1 MFFFLFLAVKKRKKS
16 LCIVHWLRVE
26 IVIWITDVQ
35 DIPLST
41 SSLDIFA
48 NSILVYAEDVT
59 KMKINSF
66 LFKAPALALHLQN
79 KEMTPAS
86 TKSFTVRIIFM
97 WIAVHMH

>member
-1 MFFFLFLAVKKRKKS
+1 M
-16 LCIVHWLRVE
+16 
-26 IVIWITDVQ
+26 IWIIDGQ
-35 DIPLST
+35 DIPLLT

-66 LFKAPALALHLQN
+66 LFKAPPLALDLQN

-86 TKSFTVRIIFM
+86 IKSFTVPIIFM

>member
-1 MFFFLFLAVKKRKKS
+1 M
-16 LCIVHWLRVE
+16 
-26 IVIWITDVQ
+26 IWITDGQ

-66 LFKAPALALHLQN
+66 LFKAPPLALDLQ
-79 KEMTPAS
+79 KKKKMTPAS
-86 TKSFTVRIIFM
+86 IKSFTVLIIFM
-97 WIAVHMH
+97 WIAVHMY

>member
-1 MFFFLFLAVKKRKKS
+1 M
-16 LCIVHWLRVE
+16 
-26 IVIWITDVQ
+26 IWITDVQ

-66 LFKAPALALHLQN
+66 LFKAAALALGLQN

-86 TKSFTVRIIFM
+86 IKSFTVLIIFI
-97 WIAVHMH
+97 WIAVHMN

>member
-1 MFFFLFLAVKKRKKS
+1 M
-16 LCIVHWLRVE
+16 
-26 IVIWITDVQ
+26 IWITDVQ

-48 NSILVYAEDVT
+48 NGILVYAEDVT

-66 LFKAPALALHLQN
+66 LLKVAALALDLQN

-86 TKSFTVRIIFM
+86 IKSFTVLIIFI
-97 WIAVHMH
+97 WIAVHMY

>member
-1 MFFFLFLAVKKRKKS
+1 M
-16 LCIVHWLRVE
+16 
-26 IVIWITDVQ
+26 IWITDGQ

-66 LFKAPALALHLQN
+66 LFKAPPLALDLQN

-86 TKSFTVRIIFM
+86 IKSFTVLIIFI
-97 WIAVHMH
+97 WIAVHMY

>member
-1 MFFFLFLAVKKRKKS
+1 M
-16 LCIVHWLRVE
+16 
-26 IVIWITDVQ
+26 IWITDVPE
-35 DIPLST
+35 IPLST

-48 NSILVYAEDVT
+48 NSVLVYAKDVT

-66 LFKAPALALHLQN
+66 LFKAATLALDLQN

-86 TKSFTVRIIFM
+86 IKSFTVPIIFM

>member
-1 MFFFLFLAVKKRKKS
+1 M
-16 LCIVHWLRVE
+16 
-26 IVIWITDVQ
+26 IWITDVQ

-66 LFKAPALALHLQN
+66 LFKAPPLALDLQN

-86 TKSFTVRIIFM
+86 IKSFIVLIIG
-97 WIAVHMH
+97 IAVHMY

>member
-1 MFFFLFLAVKKRKKS
+1 M
-16 LCIVHWLRVE
+16 
-26 IVIWITDVQ
+26 IWITDGQ

-66 LFKAPALALHLQN
+66 LFKAPPLALDLQN
-79 KEMTPAS
+79 KEMTPTS
-86 TKSFTVRIIFM
+86 IKSFTVLIIFM
-97 WIAVHMH
+97 WIAVHMY

>member
-1 MFFFLFLAVKKRKKS
+1 M
-16 LCIVHWLRVE
+16 
-26 IVIWITDVQ
+26 IWIIDVQ

-66 LFKAPALALHLQN
+66 LFKAAALALDLQN

-86 TKSFTVRIIFM
+86 IKSFTVLIIG
-97 WIAVHMH
+97 IAVHMY

>member
-1 MFFFLFLAVKKRKKS
+1 M
-16 LCIVHWLRVE
+16 
-26 IVIWITDVQ
+26 IWITDGQ

-48 NSILVYAEDVT
+48 NSILVYAKDVT

-66 LFKAPALALHLQN
+66 LFKAPPLSLDLQI

-86 TKSFTVRIIFM
+86 IKSFTVLIIFM
-97 WIAVHMH
+97 WIAVHMY

>member
-1 MFFFLFLAVKKRKKS
+1 M
-16 LCIVHWLRVE
+16 
-26 IVIWITDVQ
+26 IWITDVQ

-41 SSLDIFA
+41 TSLDIFA

-66 LFKAPALALHLQN
+66 LFKVPHLALDPQD

-86 TKSFTVRIIFM
+86 IKSFTVLIIFI
-97 WIAVHMH
+97 WIAVHMN

>member
-1 MFFFLFLAVKKRKKS
+1 M
-16 LCIVHWLRVE
+16 
-26 IVIWITDVQ
+26 IWITDGQ

-66 LFKAPALALHLQN
+66 LFKAPPLALDLQN

-86 TKSFTVRIIFM
+86 IKSFTLLIIG
-97 WIAVHMH
+97 IAVHMY

>member
-1 MFFFLFLAVKKRKKS
+1 M
-16 LCIVHWLRVE
+16 
-26 IVIWITDVQ
+26 IWITDVQ

-41 SSLDIFA
+41 TSLDIFA

-66 LFKAPALALHLQN
+66 LFKAPHLALDPQN

-86 TKSFTVRIIFM
+86 IKSFTVLIIFM

>member
-1 MFFFLFLAVKKRKKS
+1 MI
-16 LCIVHWLRVE
+16 C
-26 IVIWITDVQ
+26 ITDGQ

-66 LFKAPALALHLQN
+66 LFKAPPLALDLQN
-79 KEMTPAS
+79 KEMTPTS
-86 TKSFTVRIIFM
+86 IKSFTVLIIFM
-97 WIAVHMH
+97 WIAVHMY

>member
-1 MFFFLFLAVKKRKKS
+1 M
-16 LCIVHWLRVE
+16 
-26 IVIWITDVQ
+26 IWITDVQ

-48 NSILVYAEDVT
+48 NGILVYAEDVT

-66 LFKAPALALHLQN
+66 LLKVAALALDLQN

-86 TKSFTVRIIFM
+86 IKSFTVLIIFM

>member
-1 MFFFLFLAVKKRKKS
+1 M
-16 LCIVHWLRVE
+16 
-26 IVIWITDVQ
+26 IWITDGQ

-66 LFKAPALALHLQN
+66 LFKAPPLALDLQN

-86 TKSFTVRIIFM
+86 IKSFIVLIIG
-97 WIAVHMH
+97 IAVHMY